1 MSSYR
6 QVMENLHKETKGK
19 TGRAEVRVALR
30 CLPEALRP
38 SLQGGRETLRKSEVP
53 WTDCIFELERTQDK
67 LRKDD
72 LTSVQV
78 HVLTGVELI

>member
-1 MSSYR
+1 MSSYTKMR
-6 QVMENLHKETKGK
+6 ENLHKETKGK

-38 SLQGGRETLRKSEVP
+38 SVQGGREALRKREAP

-67 LRKDD
+67 LRKR
-72 LTSVQV
+72 
-78 HVLTGVELI
+78 